1 MRKKR
6 RRKPAALF
14 GRVVLPPSRPQTT
27 KKGARGYRRGDARRE
42 EREELRESYRRQ
54 GRR

>member
-6 RRKPAALF
+6 RRKPPALY

-27 KKGARGYRRGDARRE
+27 KKGDRGYRRGDVRRE
-42 EREELRESYRRQ
+42 EREELRESYRR
-54 GRR
+54 RR